1 MTTSKPLKPFF
12 TYFGGKYRVARKYPA
27 PDSRSRTIIEPFAG
41 SAGYSLRYP
50 DHDVIINDLDP
61 VVAGTWE
68 YLTHVSADE
77 IRSLPLY
84 DGTWEKITDLNLP
97 QEQQW
102 LIGWWLNKGTTAPSL
117 SPSAW
122 MRSTSDM
129 GENYWGRGIR
139 ERIASQVDVIRH
151 WKVSSTSFEDMPDIN
166 GTWFVDPPYE
176 VAGKSYKKN
185 DINYELLSEWC
196 LQRKGLLI
204 VCENEGAK
212 WLPFDYFGDIKATA
226 GRIRKGKSRE
236 VIFTQTLSADDVSL
250 R

>member
-1 MTTSKPLKPFF
+1 
-12 TYFGGKYRVARKYPA
+12 
-27 PDSRSRTIIEPFAG
+27 
-41 SAGYSLRYP
+41 
-50 DHDVIINDLDP
+50 
-61 VVAGTWE
+61 
-68 YLTHVSADE
+68 
-77 IRSLPLY
+77 
-84 DGTWEKITDLNLP
+84 
-97 QEQQW
+97 
-102 LIGWWLNKGTTAPSL
+102 
-117 SPSAW
+117 
-122 MRSTSDM
+122 
-129 GENYWGRGIR
+129 
-139 ERIASQVDVIRH
+139 
-151 WKVSSTSFEDMPDIN
+151 MPDIN

-236 VIFTQTLSADDVSL
+236 VIFTQMLSADDVSL